1 MKGRFSGGM
10 EHVPRKSPLPREE
23 FHAMLREW
31 HAEAAE
37 NECVSDEDVYD
48 GDDWVWIKHLGNRY
62 YLHARTTAAGVGRY
76 LALLRDDGESIRWH
90 ASPGEG
96 DREVGFGMA
105 GAPVEDFLVYRAT

>member
-1 MKGRFSGGM
+1 
-10 EHVPRKSPLPREE
+10 
-23 FHAMLREW
+23 MLRDW
-31 HAEAAE
+31 HAEAGE
-37 NECVSDEDVYD
+37 NERVSDEDVYD

-62 YLHARTTAAGVGRY
+62 YLHASTTAAGVGRY

-96 DREVGFGMA
+96 DREVGFGME